1 MTRIVFMGTPEFAV
15 PILQTL
21 LAHYEVV
28 AVYTRA
34 DKPVGRGNQLVNSPV
49 KEFALAHDL
58 ALEQPRTLRNGAE
71 QHVMKSYQPDVILV
85 AAYGMILPKPI
96 LETPRWGCLNV
107 HASLLPRWRG
117 ASPIPYAILHG
128 DTESGVTLMQMD
140 AGLDTGAIL
149 TQRGIPLAPNETA
162 DTLTG
167 KLAALGAELVRDAL
181 PAYLEGKL
189 TPQPQD
195 NARATM
201 TSLIAKEDGQI
212 KWGKSAVFLERMTR
226 AYQPWPSAYANY
238 RGEQLKILRASVLE
252 YNPPEAPGVVLQ
264 IGKDIGVATG
274 KGVLLLHTIQLA
286 GKRAM
291 GADEFARGAKA
302 FCCCTRFNSPA
313 NARWARTN
321 LRAGSASLWA
331 LF

>member
-21 LAHYEVV
+21 VAQHKVV
-28 AVYTRA
+28 AVYTRT
-34 DKPVGRGNQLVNSPV
+34 DKPVGRGQQALDSPV

-58 ALEQPRTLRNGAE
+58 ALEQPRTLRHGAE
-71 QHVMKSYQPDVILV
+71 QHALKAYQPDLIVV

-96 LETPRWGCLNV
+96 LETPRQGCLNV

-128 DTESGVTLMQMD
+128 DAESGVTLMQMD
-140 AGLDTGAIL
+140 EGLDTGAIL
-149 TQRGIPLAPNETA
+149 TQRAIPLAPDETA
-162 DTLTG
+162 DTLTA
-167 KLAALGAELVRDAL
+167 KLSALGAALVRDAL

-201 TSLIAKEDGQI
+201 TSLIAKEDGKI
-212 KWGKSAVFLERMTR
+212 NWSKSAVFLERLTR

-238 RGEQLKILRASVLE
+238 RGEQLKILHASVLE
-252 YNPPEAPGVVLQ
+252 YNAPEAPGVVLQ

-274 KGVLLLHTIQLA
+274 KGVLLLRAVQLA
-286 GKRAM
+286 GKRVM
-291 GADEFARGAKA
+291 GADEFARGQRE
-302 FCCCTRFNSPA
+302 FV
-313 NARWARTN
+313 
-321 LRAGSASLWA
+321 GSRLE
-331 LF
+331 